1 MVLAVS
7 KYTAQTVIRYFDQ
20 EKEAVDFI
28 NMITS
33 KDSKVRSEL

>member
-7 KYTAQTVIRYFDQ
+7 KYTAQTVIRYFNQ
-20 EKEAVDFI
+20 EKDAVEFI

-33 KDSKVRSEL
+33 KNSKEMQD